1 MWGDDRFVWGQVR
14 QSLAEK
20 SLLRLPWIGLLR
32 LYLHTLRQWRLE
44 WRCRNAQARS
54 LHETT
59 RSDTTT
65 GLRMSVGFC
74 AASVWLMSGPGN
86 RGRGNCVAPSP
97 PPPPP
102 PPGSKQPPCLP
113 ETPRFPKLRRLAGPQ
128 IRRCAPVSEVPDISA
143 FLPNK
148 SSWIFFLFPAS
159 IPLRIIGTW
168 VYMQFFEIPSHI
180 YIIFFILGT
189 WMNAPSVC
197 RL

>member
-102 PPGSKQPPCLP
+102 REASNRPACRKLLGFPSSAGWPG
-113 ETPRFPKLRRLAGPQ
+113 PRSDAALLSPKSPTSALFCQ
-128 IRRCAPVSEVPDISA
+128 IKVRE
-143 FLPNK
+143 
-148 SSWIFFLFPAS
+148 FFS
-159 IPLRIIGTW
+159 
-168 VYMQFFEIPSHI
+168 FFQLQ
-180 YIIFFILGT
+180 YL
-189 WMNAPSVC
+189 
-197 RL
+197 